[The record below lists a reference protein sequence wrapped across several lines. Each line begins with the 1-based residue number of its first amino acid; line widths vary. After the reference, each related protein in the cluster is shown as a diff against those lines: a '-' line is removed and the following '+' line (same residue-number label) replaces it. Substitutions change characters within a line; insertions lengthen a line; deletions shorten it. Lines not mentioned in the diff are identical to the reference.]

1 MNVQLAD
8 PVKRNNEMC
17 TALLLVFVVKNDEIG
32 TEPEF
37 VNF

>member
-8 PVKRNNEMC
+8 PVKKNNEMG
-17 TALLLVFVVKNDEIG
+17 TALWLVTVIKNDEIG